1 MAKVRFYSDIQ
12 VDDKLMSKANVADIY
27 TKAQTNDLIAGIRG
41 VWEKID
47 PSSIPTDFAEGD
59 VLMIKPR
66 VGYSGSAPVVSNDG
80 QCIIIDMF
88 ESVSNNCMTP
98 YKIKMENPT
107 EFFTVSEMT
116 SADVWNNGE
125 NSDILFTCRIFTVN
139 SSSVDKLEF
148 SVTRGNAAAYS
159 TIWRLKR

>member
-12 VDDKLMSKANVADIY
+12 VDDKLMSKANVADVY

-41 VWEKID
+41 VWEKLD

-59 VLMIKPR
+59 ILMIKPR
-66 VGYSGSAPVVSNDG
+66 VGYSGSAPVVSDDG
-80 QCIIIDMF
+80 QCVIIDMF
-88 ESVSNNCMTP
+88 ENKSNKSMAI

-107 EFFTVSEMT
+107 EFFTVSEMA
-116 SADVWNNGE
+116 SANVWNNGE

-159 TIWRLKR
+159 AIWRLKK

>member
-1 MAKVRFYSDIQ
+1 MARVRFYSDAQ
-12 VDDKLMSKANVADIY
+12 VDDKLLTKADVADVY
-27 TKAQTNDLIAGIRG
+27 SKAQTDTLIAGIRG

-66 VGYSGSAPVVSNDG
+66 VGYSGSAPVVSDDG

-88 ESVSNNCMTP
+88 ENKSNKSMAI

-107 EFFTVSEMT
+107 EFFTVSEIT
-116 SADVWNNGE
+116 GANVWNNGE
-125 NSDILFTCRIFTVN
+125 NSDILFACRIFTVN

>member
-1 MAKVRFYSDIQ
+1 MTKVRFYSDIQ
-12 VDDKLMSKANVADIY
+12 VDDKLLSKANIADVY
-27 TKAQTNDLIAGIRG
+27 TKTQTDDLITGMTGA
-41 VWEKID
+41 WEKID
-47 PSSIPTDFAEGD
+47 SSNIPTDFAEGD
-59 VLMIKPR
+59 ILMIKPR
-66 VGYSGSAPVVSNDG
+66 VGYSGSAPVVSDDG
-80 QCIIIDMF
+80 QCVIIDMF
-88 ESVSNNCMTP
+88 EDKSNKSMAI

-125 NSDILFTCRIFTVN
+125 ASDILFTCRIFTVN

-159 TIWRLKR
+159 AIWRLKK